1 MTSEM
6 RPRRSLAFTLVEILI
21 AMAIFSVISIAL
33 IAFGSTSVRLIA
45 RNLATN
51 HSHETMRVSDLAL
64 LNDLHDAAS
73 PFRLVD
79 FNGTTYTD
87 VTTTATTDQ
96 DSLTQQFIST
106 RANGV
111 RYRVQ
116 AGGPYRFSA
125 DARSSD
131 TQLKFDFSVGG
142 RLPYVPQ
149 VGDKVVV
156 PLLSREF
163 DITAVPLVPTT
174 ASPVGTVTISDPAG
188 LGFTID
194 ATTAGNVTTAYFYR
208 EVAYTVYGGQ
218 LRYHAN
224 FTGGAKGSF
233 SVVRDKVTSLK
244 PFALLHPTSA
254 AASDGMNVRISLEF
268 YDSTY
273 SARRFQGGTVTL
285 QATVPPRCRPT
296 PVSSTNAS

>member
-1 MTSEM
+1 M
-6 RPRRSLAFTLVEILI
+6 RSLLTRAFTLVEMLI
-21 AMAIFSVISIAL
+21 ATAIFSIISIAL

-51 HSHETMRVSDLAL
+51 HSHETMRISDLAL

-79 FNGTTYTD
+79 FNGTTYSD
-87 VTTTATTDQ
+87 VTATATTDQ

-116 AGGPYRFSA
+116 AGGPYRFRA
-125 DARSSD
+125 DAKSTD
-131 TQLKFDFSVGG
+131 TQLKFDFGVGG
-142 RLPYVPQ
+142 KLPYVPQ
-149 VGDKVVV
+149 VGDKIVI
-156 PLLSREF
+156 PLVSREF
-163 DITAVPLVPTT
+163 DISAVPLMPTT
-174 ASPVGTVTISDPAG
+174 GSTAGTVTISDTDG
-188 LGFTID
+188 IGFTID
-194 ATTAGNVTTAYFYR
+194 ATTPGNVTTAYFYR

-224 FTGGAKGSF
+224 YTGAAKSSFT
-233 SVVRDKVTSLK
+233 VVRDKVTSLK
-244 PFALLHPTSA
+244 PFALLHPSSSVGT
-254 AASDGMNVRISLEF
+254 DGMSVRISLEF
-268 YDSTY
+268 YDSAY
-273 SARRFQGGTVTL
+273 SARRFNSGTVTL
-285 QATVPPRCRPT
+285 QATVPPRWRPT